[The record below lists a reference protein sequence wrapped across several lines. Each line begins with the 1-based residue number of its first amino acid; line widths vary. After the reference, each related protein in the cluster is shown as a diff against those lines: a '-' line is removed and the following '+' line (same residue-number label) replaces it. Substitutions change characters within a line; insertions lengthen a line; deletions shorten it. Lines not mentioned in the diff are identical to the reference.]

1 LKPLRPS
8 EDPSPTGSDNLQST
22 PTKGRFIWLEEHFT
36 TRHAGKAQPYMCL
49 IEGCTLRFT
58 LKRALEEHL
67 RTGHEKAKAA
77 ESDFM
82 DRSVDEWIVM
92 RLRQYER
99 TNNPSFV
106 VREPATPRISGAAH
120 RKRRRILTFAIESDH
135 IAPEIVSES
144 MDLADTKAHC
154 TGVFIG
160 SEECRISN
168 GTAGPI
174 VK

>member
-1 LKPLRPS
+1 MKPLRPS
-8 EDPSPTGSDNLQST
+8 EDPSSTGSDNLQST

-106 VREPATPRISGAAH
+106 VREPAAPRISGAAH
-120 RKRRRILTFAIESDH
+120 RKRRRILTSFRTVWIWR
-135 IAPEIVSES
+135 IRKRIVQVLLLVAKNAGYLTKQQVRLLNDQ
-144 MDLADTKAHC
+144 MD
-154 TGVFIG
+154 
-160 SEECRISN
+160 
-168 GTAGPI
+168 
-174 VK
+174 